1 MRAVLVSH
9 AYLEPAHRGK
19 LRALAGLG
27 CSLTVAVPDSWVSR
41 DQSPPRKAQWGNDA
55 GARIVPIPISGQAP
69 GRPGHWRSSA
79 LRRLLTDFRPEI
91 IQVEEE
97 PWTPVAATVTRLAG
111 SLHVPVVLFG
121 WVSLDPRLSPLAS
134 WRRRRTLGRVQGL
147 LGVNRSAVG
156 LLTRFHSR
164 IPSAVMPQLGVTP
177 PLDLA
182 RDRKEGLSI
191 GYVGR
196 LVPEKGLDLLFRACI
211 KLAGPWRLTVVG
223 SGPAQEEQEALAER
237 LGIAARVKW
246 LGAIP
251 ASELGK
257 LWPSFDCL
265 VVPSRSTPNWVE
277 SFHAPLV
284 QAMGHGVTIIGADS
298 GAIPELIDT
307 AGLVVPEDN
316 VPALTAALQH
326 LSDSPR
332 ERERFGR
339 EGRLRVMSEYT
350 DDAVARKTMEFWE
363 RVTHRA
369 TS

>member
-9 AYLEPAHRGK
+9 SYLDPASRGK

-27 CSLTVAVPDSWVSR
+27 CSLTVAVPDKWVSR
-41 DQSPPRKAQWGNDA
+41 ENTPPVKAQWGNDA
-55 GARIVPIPISGQAP
+55 GARIVPIPVSGQGP
-69 GRPGHWRSSA
+69 GRPGTWRSSA

-97 PWTPVAATVTRLAG
+97 PWTPVAATVTRLGA

-121 WVSLDPRLSPLAS
+121 WSSLNERLSPVTG
-134 WRRRRTLGRVQGL
+134 WRRRRTLARVQGL
-147 LGVNRSAVG
+147 LGVNKSAVAQ
-156 LLTRFHSR
+156 LTRFR
-164 IPSAVMPQLGVTP
+164 TGVPTAVMPQLGVTP

-182 RDRKEGLSI
+182 RDRREGLSI
-191 GYVGR
+191 GFVGR
-196 LVPEKGLDLLFRACI
+196 LVPEKGLDLLFRAAI
-211 KLAGPWRLTVVG
+211 KLSGPWRLTVVG
-223 SGPAQEEQEALAER
+223 SGPAQEELEALAER
-237 LGIAARVKW
+237 LGIAARVRW

-251 ASELGK
+251 ASEVGK
-257 LWPSFDCL
+257 LWPTFDCL
-265 VVPSRSTPNWVE
+265 VVPSRTTPEWVE

-350 DDAVARKTMEFWE
+350 DDAVARRTMEFWE